1 MVRNIRKTFGL
12 LFSLPI
18 IFNISVVNGTTV
30 RYVDINS
37 TNPTIPFISMQ
48 TAATNIQEV
57 LDVSSDG
64 DEILVFPGVFV
75 NVRKTNIIPVITFDA
90 ITWTNSI
97 YTLQYSTDLGDP
109 WYNCT
114 NYVSFRGAN
123 GVVEVDCD
131 IVEVD
136 SIATYRIIGFS
147 D

>member
-1 MVRNIRKTFGL
+1 
-12 LFSLPI
+12 
-18 IFNISVVNGTTV
+18 
-30 RYVDINS
+30 
-37 TNPTIPFISMQ
+37 MQ